1 LTNKIKRAI
10 SPLSAKNGAKQKRIP
25 KKEEGD
31 LKREKKMYLKK
42 IEVEKFKSFSK
53 HFSIPFFPGFTAI
66 TGPNGSGKSN
76 LCDAIIFVLGPKS
89 PKMIRAG
96 RLTDL
101 IYNGGK
107 AKEGA
112 DHCKVSLV
120 FDNQD
125 HSVPIESEEVTLTR
139 VIKKVKK
146 EADPDGYYSYFY
158 INGRSASLSD
168 FSNLLASSRINGY
181 NIIQQGAI
189 TRLVDMTSGERRKI
203 IDDLAGITKFDQEI
217 EKAELEKARVEENLK
232 RIKIILREVEKQV
245 YQLKHERDQAIKYKN
260 IEERLDK
267 AKVKLA
273 LKKKGE
279 FEADFKQLAQELES
293 YQTEFATC
301 EDKISKIKKEKE
313 KARSLLHELERKITE
328 NTEAKLLSK
337 QIEQNRERLIRIE
350 ERLNWLKRERETDS
364 QDKSQLE
371 KEALRLIKILEEKR
385 KEEKKLREELGEKQ
399 SKVNHEK
406 EKISQLRLK
415 IASLATNEKSVNQ
428 ELFQLKQKW
437 EEKQKRIYGLKLEK
451 DRIEQLLGDLRGENE
466 RIGKELEGYQTEL
479 KEREWKIRETKHL
492 IDQKIK
498 IKGDLL
504 AKLEE
509 RKKYQATI
517 KEKLREVEE
526 SLPEL
531 RRECA
536 KFKEAMA
543 TQQGGYSR
551 AINALLKKRSEIEG
565 ILGPVIELIS
575 FDEKYWKAVQ
585 ASGGSRLFSMV
596 VANDSVAAKCI
607 NYLKTH
613 ELGRAVFLPLNK
625 LRKGTPRASAL
636 LKMQAQGVQG
646 FVKDLI
652 RLKSELEGV
661 LWWVFGDTLLVKNL
675 EFARRLMGGTRLVTL
690 DGELIDASG
699 AMTGG
704 SLVKAS
710 VIRRVQPR
718 EDPLKKLADAEA
730 KKVNLEKELIRAQGE
745 IGDIKEKIAEL
756 AETSEERYGELE
768 LERQKFKGNIKQ
780 LHEKKEQRI
789 KNLKAGEEK
798 LESLSANIKEIEEE
812 IVELDKAREGKS
824 KALAEGSPELSEKLK
839 EKESQTAEL
848 EIEISEIEAKV
859 QSIQSQVDLFGS
871 REEEVRE
878 RLNKL
883 TEGLANTEKEIGGL
897 TQQYSKEKVTYE
909 KLLLSNEEVSKK
921 LEGIYSKREKL
932 QAQELELERELER
945 AQLQKE
951 CKLDSIRN
959 VQARLDTLRQNL
971 EQISEEIKSY
981 EVEIPEDFDSQTL
994 ELIKLEI
1001 RDLEEKQRN
1010 FGPVNMLA
1018 IKEWEEKKDKERMH
1032 EEEIKRLNQQK
1043 KELIQLVEEI
1053 KRRKKDKFFEVFNSL
1068 NEQFKQTY
1076 ADLNRGEAE
1085 LLLENP
1091 SEPFEGGLTIKAR
1104 PEGKKALRL
1113 PALSGGEKSLA
1124 SLAFVFAIQKFL
1136 PSPFY
1141 VLDEVDMFLDNL
1153 NAEGVASMI
1162 KENSSHAQWITISLH
1177 ESMLRAADHIY
1188 GVTMQEKDSSK
1199 IIGGVNVGR

>member
-1 LTNKIKRAI
+1 
-10 SPLSAKNGAKQKRIP
+10 
-25 KKEEGD
+25 
-31 LKREKKMYLKK
+31 
-42 IEVEKFKSFSK
+42 
-53 HFSIPFFPGFTAI
+53 
-66 TGPNGSGKSN
+66 
-76 LCDAIIFVLGPKS
+76 
-89 PKMIRAG
+89 
-96 RLTDL
+96 
-101 IYNGGK
+101 
-107 AKEGA
+107 
-112 DHCKVSLV
+112 
-120 FDNQD
+120 
-125 HSVPIESEEVTLTR
+125 
-139 VIKKVKK
+139 
-146 EADPDGYYSYFY
+146 
-158 INGRSASLSD
+158 
-168 FSNLLASSRINGY
+168 
-181 NIIQQGAI
+181 
-189 TRLVDMTSGERRKI
+189 
-203 IDDLAGITKFDQEI
+203 
-217 EKAELEKARVEENLK
+217 
-232 RIKIILREVEKQV
+232 
-245 YQLKHERDQAIKYKN
+245 
-260 IEERLDK
+260 
-267 AKVKLA
+267 
-273 LKKKGE
+273 
-279 FEADFKQLAQELES
+279 
-293 YQTEFATC
+293 
-301 EDKISKIKKEKE
+301 
-313 KARSLLHELERKITE
+313 
-328 NTEAKLLSK
+328 
-337 QIEQNRERLIRIE
+337 
-350 ERLNWLKRERETDS
+350 
-364 QDKSQLE
+364 
-371 KEALRLIKILEEKR
+371 
-385 KEEKKLREELGEKQ
+385 
-399 SKVNHEK
+399 
-406 EKISQLRLK
+406 
-415 IASLATNEKSVNQ
+415 
-428 ELFQLKQKW
+428 
-437 EEKQKRIYGLKLEK
+437 
-451 DRIEQLLGDLRGENE
+451 
-466 RIGKELEGYQTEL
+466 
-479 KEREWKIRETKHL
+479 
-492 IDQKIK
+492 
-498 IKGDLL
+498 
-504 AKLEE
+504 
-509 RKKYQATI
+509 
-517 KEKLREVEE
+517 
-526 SLPEL
+526 
-531 RRECA
+531 
-536 KFKEAMA
+536 
-543 TQQGGYSR
+543 
-551 AINALLKKRSEIEG
+551 
-565 ILGPVIELIS
+565 
-575 FDEKYWKAVQ
+575 
-585 ASGGSRLFSMV
+585 
-596 VANDSVAAKCI
+596 
-607 NYLKTH
+607 
-613 ELGRAVFLPLNK
+613 
-625 LRKGTPRASAL
+625 
-636 LKMQAQGVQG
+636 
-646 FVKDLI
+646 
-652 RLKSELEGV
+652 
-661 LWWVFGDTLLVKNL
+661 
-675 EFARRLMGGTRLVTL
+675 
-690 DGELIDASG
+690 
-699 AMTGG
+699 
-704 SLVKAS
+704 
-710 VIRRVQPR
+710 
-718 EDPLKKLADAEA
+718 LKKLADAEA